1 MTDRPADRPAHREE
15 ERRRSREQAQL
26 WATELVTRFCA
37 ASDAGERAAVLAQS
51 DLPHVL
57 DENAALA
64 LYLAEP
70 ALTSGFI
77 ERHLPRGRR
86 ADDPHS
92 PWQRLMD
99 QAQARD
105 DQALY
110 FALYRAQAAPGQWV
124 QDVSRLARSVADA
137 GLLCTE
143 LRRRHPNRW
152 RPDVGPQLAQLAQER
167 GEHLLPYLLE
177 SAGDVWSLRRRAGY
191 EQIAELARRRGWLE
205 LWAAV
210 LGSCASSTEYEREV
224 QKLVQDKEVPE
235 TELTALLASLGC
247 AGAGRA
253 PGDRIKSLRDS
264 TLLALYERFPQ
275 LVRSAFAYQL
285 NATPN
290 RPRAA
295 VVDLAITRRD
305 DALIDLVAARLAVR
319 TERSG
324 AERLLQVAA
333 KIARYVETSASSAGA
348 VESRS
353 LQILASVPPRSIRS
367 ERELVARN
375 PLARLLFERAAN
387 GCLASEQAAAQLL
400 RAPDDRVCAIAVRAL
415 SGGDPCATAIARQV
429 REPLL
434 AALERRLPRSV
445 GQHALGALDRLVD
458 GPGAAAH
465 LVSWARR
472 SAEARGPQDGLL
484 ALLARQ
490 LRAHPALQEPGEKP
504 VIYRR
509 AAK

>member
-1 MTDRPADRPAHREE
+1 MTDRPAARPAHREE

-37 ASDAGERAAVLAQS
+37 VSDAGERAAVLAQF

-70 ALTSGFI
+70 ALASAFI

-99 QAQARD
+99 QAHARSD
-105 DQALY
+105 EPLY
-110 FALYRAQAAPGQWV
+110 FALYRAQATPEQWT

-137 GLLCTE
+137 SLLCAE

-177 SAGDVWSLRRRAGY
+177 HARDVWSVRRRAGY

-205 LWAAV
+205 LWATV
-210 LGSCASSTEYEREV
+210 LGSCASGAEYEHEV
-224 QKLVQDKEVPE
+224 LKLAQDKDVPE
-235 TELTALLASLGC
+235 TELTALLASLGS
-247 AGAGRA
+247 AGTERA

-264 TLLALYERFPQ
+264 TLLALYERFPE
-275 LVRSAFAYQL
+275 LVRSAFAGQL
-285 NATPN
+285 DATPN
-290 RPRAA
+290 RPRSA
-295 VVDLAITRRD
+295 VVELAITRRD
-305 DALIDLVAARLAVR
+305 DTLIDLVAARLAVR

-333 KIARYVETSASSAGA
+333 KIARYLETSTSSAGA
-348 VESRS
+348 VELRS
-353 LQILASVPPRSIRS
+353 LQILASVAPRSIRS
-367 ERELVARN
+367 ERELIGRN
-375 PLARLLFERAAN
+375 PLARLLFEQAAHA
-387 GCLASEQAAAQLL
+387 CLASEQAAAQLL

-415 SGGDPCATAIARQV
+415 TGGDPRATSLARQV

-434 AALERRLPRSV
+434 AALERPLPRSV
-445 GQHALGALDRLVD
+445 AQQALRALDRLVD
-458 GPGAAAH
+458 GPAAAAQ

-472 SAEARGPQDGLL
+472 TAAARGPQDGLL
-484 ALLARQ
+484 ALMGRQ
-490 LRAHPALQEPGEKP
+490 LSAHPGLQEPGEKL
-504 VIYRR
+504 VVYRR
-509 AAK
+509 SAK

>member
-1 MTDRPADRPAHREE
+1 M
-15 ERRRSREQAQL
+15 
-26 WATELVTRFCA
+26 RFCA
-37 ASDAGERAAVLAQS
+37 ASGAGERAAVLAQF

-70 ALTSGFI
+70 ALASAFI

-92 PWQRLMD
+92 PWQRLME

-105 DQALY
+105 DQPLY
-110 FALYRAQAAPGQWV
+110 FALYRAQATPEQWA
-124 QDVSRLARSVADA
+124 QDVSRLARSVAEA
-137 GLLCTE
+137 ESLCSE

-152 RPDVGPQLAQLAQER
+152 RADVGPQLAQLAQER
-167 GEHLLPYLLE
+167 GEHLLPYLFE
-177 SAGDVWSLRRRAGY
+177 HATDVWSLRRRAGY

-210 LGSCASSTEYEREV
+210 LGSCASGAEYEREV
-224 QKLVQDKEVPE
+224 LKLAQETDVPE
-235 TELTALLASLGC
+235 TELTALLAALGS
-247 AGAGRA
+247 AGIGRA

-264 TLLALYERFPQ
+264 TLLTLYERFPQ

-295 VVDLAITRRD
+295 VVELAITRRD
-305 DALIDLVAARLAVR
+305 DTLIDLVAARLAVR

-324 AERLLQVAA
+324 AERLLRVAA
-333 KIARYVETSASSAGA
+333 KIARYLEASGSGAGA
-348 VESRS
+348 VEARS
-353 LQILASVPPRSIRS
+353 LQILASVLPRSIRS

-375 PLARLLFERAAN
+375 PLACLLFEQAAN

-400 RAPDDRVCAIAVRAL
+400 RAQDDRVCAIAVRAL
-415 SGGDPCATAIARQV
+415 NGPDPRAAGLARQV

-445 GQHALGALDRLVD
+445 AQHALAALDRLAD
-458 GPGAAAH
+458 GPAAAAH

-472 SAEARGPQDGLL
+472 TAAARAPRDAGL

-490 LRAHPALQEPGEKP
+490 LRAHPELQESGEKP
-504 VIYRR
+504 VVYRR